1 MHVCLSSGFAGTERS
16 TTETCNAHVAEHDVA
31 LVIRRGHRGPSG
43 ASIVDFLDPRV
54 KVYEVGNW
62 FAGAGLK
69 RAVADFGPDI
79 VHAHLRRA
87 TRLLARLAPGCA
99 TVATLHLRVNGPQFL
114 QMDGLILIAAWQ
126 REDLATYR
134 GKSFEIPNSL
144 VPHPTVAPA
153 EIARLR
159 EECGAKAA
167 DFLIGGVGRLVQS
180 KGFDTLIRAFL
191 QAAPAGARLVVVG
204 DGSQK
209 AKLEALAGGR
219 VTFTGF
225 RKNAKDYYPCFDLFV
240 CPSRSEPMG
249 RVILEALDAGT
260 PVLATAAQGPSEIL
274 AKYPGTLVPIDDVPA
289 MADAIRRLVAAR
301 PPRQRPDLSPH
312 EVGNVAR
319 EILAAYEELVA
330 ARRSAGLR

>member
-1 MHVCLSSGFAGTERS
+1 MRARKRFGQNFLHDPMVIEGIVAAIAPRSGE
-16 TTETCNAHVAEHDVA
+16 A
-31 LVIRRGHRGPSG
+31 LVEIGPGLG
-43 ASIVDFLDPRV
+43 ALTRPLYAAAGSLDVVEIDR
-54 KVYEVGNW
+54 
-62 FAGAGLK
+62 
-69 RAVADFGPDI
+69 
-79 VHAHLRRA
+79 
-87 TRLLARLAPGCA
+87 
-99 TVATLHLRVNGPQFL
+99 
-114 QMDGLILIAAWQ
+114 
-126 REDLATYR
+126 DLA
-134 GKSFEIPNSL
+134 
-144 VPHPTVAPA
+144 
-153 EIARLR
+153 ARLR
-159 EECGAKAA
+159 EEYGAKPA
-167 DFLIGGVGRLVQS
+167 DFLVGGVGRLVQS

-191 QAAPAGARLVVVG
+191 EASPPGAHLVVVG

-209 AKLEALAGGR
+209 AKLQALAGGR

-225 RKNAKDYYPCFDLFV
+225 RRNAKDYYPCFDLFV

-289 MADAIRRLVAAR
+289 MADALRRLVAAR

-330 ARRSAGLR
+330 ARRSARLR